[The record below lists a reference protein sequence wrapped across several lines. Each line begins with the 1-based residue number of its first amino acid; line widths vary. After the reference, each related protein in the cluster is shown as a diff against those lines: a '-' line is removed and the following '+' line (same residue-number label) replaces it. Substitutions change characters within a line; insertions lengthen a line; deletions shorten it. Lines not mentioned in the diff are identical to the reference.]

1 MNRALLVAFLVA
13 PLHVVAAQATPTAA
27 EIVARIKEHAGVE
40 VRSTTVDTFKAGDPQ
55 TRVKGI
61 ALTMMATL
69 DVLKRAV
76 ARGDNFVI
84 THEPTFYTARDTIA
98 VLESEN
104 DSMLILKQN
113 YIREHGLVI
122 WRFHDTPHA
131 MKPDMIAEGMVHALG
146 WEKMRRRPNVFE
158 VERVSIRTLASN
170 VGAKLDARAIR
181 ISGDPSAR
189 VSKVVMTHGF
199 PGFAANRHLIQA
211 EHPDVVII
219 GEDHE
224 WETIEYVADLIN
236 AGRLKGMIV
245 LGHVPSE
252 QAGMQEATRWLR
264 GFVKEVR
271 VEFVPTD
278 DPFRPL
284 R

>member
-1 MNRALLVAFLVA
+1 MNRAFLVALLVA
-13 PLHVVAAQATPTAA
+13 PLGAAGAQGAPTAA
-27 EIVARIKEHAGVE
+27 ELVARIKEHAGVE

-55 TRVKGI
+55 ARVKGV
-61 ALTMMATL
+61 AVTMMATL

-84 THEPTFYTARDTIA
+84 THEPTFYTARDTLA

-104 DSMLILKQN
+104 DSMLALKQK
-113 YIREHGLVI
+113 YIVEHGLII

-131 MKPDMIAEGMVHALG
+131 MQPDMIAEGMAHALG
-146 WEKMRRRPNVFE
+146 WEKVRRKANVFE
-158 VERVSIRTLASN
+158 LERVSIRALATS
-170 VGAKLDARAIR
+170 VGAKLGARAIR
-181 ISGDPSAR
+181 ISGDPNAR
-189 VSKVVMTHGF
+189 VSKVVMTYGF

-211 EHPDVVII
+211 ERPEVIII

-224 WETIEYVADLIN
+224 WETIEYVADEIN
-236 AGRLKGMIV
+236 AGRIKGMIV

-252 QAGMQEATRWLR
+252 QAGMDEAARWMR
-264 GFVKEVR
+264 GFVREVP
-271 VEFVPTD
+271 VHFVPTD

-284 R
+284 K

>member
-1 MNRALLVAFLVA
+1 VNRALLVAFLIA
-13 PLHVVAAQATPTAA
+13 PLRVATAQATPTAA
-27 EIVARIKEHAGVE
+27 EIVARIKERAGVE

-76 ARGDNFVI
+76 ARGDNFII
-84 THEPTFYTARDTIA
+84 THEPTFYTSRDTLA

-104 DSMLILKQN
+104 DSMLVLKQN
-113 YIREHGLVI
+113 YIRKHGLVI

-131 MKPDMIAEGMVHALG
+131 MQPDMIAEGMAHSLG
-146 WEKMRRRPNVFE
+146 WENVRRRPNVFE
-158 VERVSIRTLASN
+158 IERVSIRTLASN
-170 VGAKLDARAIR
+170 VGEKLNARAIR

-199 PGFAANRHLIQA
+199 PGFAANRHLLQA

-236 AGRLKGMIV
+236 AGRLTGMIV

-252 QAGMQEATRWLR
+252 QAGMQEATRWLS
-264 GFVKEVR
+264 GFVKEVP

>member
-1 MNRALLVAFLVA
+1 MNRALLIALLVA
-13 PLHVVAAQATPTAA
+13 PLRIASAQATPTAA
-27 EIVARIKEHAGVE
+27 EIVARIKEHAGFQ

-55 TRVKGI
+55 TRVKGV

-84 THEPTFYTARDTIA
+84 THEPTFYTARDTLA

-104 DSMLILKQN
+104 DSMLILKQK

-122 WRFHDTPHA
+122 WRFHDTPHE
-131 MKPDMIAEGMVHALG
+131 MQPDMISEGMVHALG
-146 WEKMRRRPNVFE
+146 WEKVRRRENVFE
-158 VERVSIRTLASN
+158 IERVSIRALASN
-170 VGAKLDARAIR
+170 VGAKLNARAIR

-189 VSKVVMTHGF
+189 VKKVVMTFGF
-199 PGFAANRHLIQA
+199 PGFAENRHLIQA
-211 EHPDVVII
+211 AHPDVVII

-264 GFVKEVR
+264 GFVKEVP
-271 VEFVPTD
+271 VEFIATD